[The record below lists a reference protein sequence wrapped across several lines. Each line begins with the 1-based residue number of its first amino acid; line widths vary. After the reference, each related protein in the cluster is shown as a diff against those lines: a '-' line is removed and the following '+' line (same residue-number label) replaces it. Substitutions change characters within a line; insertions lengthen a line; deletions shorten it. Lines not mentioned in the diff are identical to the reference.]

1 MCCRIQSFQFERF
14 CSQETAVEAED
25 EEEDFPATGSLNFKN
40 FINFNSL
47 PEQKYGIRK
56 SEKSELFNVY
66 ILSLIV
72 CLFP

>member
-1 MCCRIQSFQFERF
+1 M
-14 CSQETAVEAED
+14 EAED
-25 EEEDFPATGSLNFKN
+25 EEEDFPAIGSLNFKN

-66 ILSLIV
+66 IYKFN
-72 CLFP
+72 CLFVSIDLFMLFLLK